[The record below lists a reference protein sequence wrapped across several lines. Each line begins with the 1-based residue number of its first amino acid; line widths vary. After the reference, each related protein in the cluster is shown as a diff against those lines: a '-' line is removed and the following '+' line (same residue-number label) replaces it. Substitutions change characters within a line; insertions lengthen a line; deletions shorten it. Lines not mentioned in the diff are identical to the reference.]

1 MCELSRKPM
10 VICSEVIETVSLSG
24 YTKLSSDGNY
34 NTSKTV
40 LTKYK
45 NQSPKKGREYVPH
58 YVGGSGQ
65 PVYPVTENYARI
77 ELMKHK
83 PWSSAND
90 LPPLTNVIDEFERFI
105 ENPRCPL
112 TVRLS
117 YQRAKLKY
125 TQRLRGQK
133 EAVSED
139 QKVSN
144 PTSILVDKD
153 TLDTLAVASNI
164 GDVTDTIE
172 NIENSEIH
180 SGKNY
185 DWGKRL
191 YEVRINLYILFSFCF
206 LKLTFGYFFT
216 IIENLTLYFFFLFLL
231 DANRRGSM
239 ANKRDKCLQ

>member
-34 NTSKTV
+34 NTSKTL
-40 LTKYK
+40 LTKYKNRTIDLHLSLHDFFHKIK

-65 PVYPVTENYARI
+65 PVYP
-77 ELMKHK
+77 
-83 PWSSAND
+83 
-90 LPPLTNVIDEFERFI
+90 
-105 ENPRCPL
+105 
-112 TVRLS
+112 
-117 YQRAKLKY
+117 
-125 TQRLRGQK
+125 
-133 EAVSED
+133 
-139 QKVSN
+139 
-144 PTSILVDKD
+144 DKD

-216 IIENLTLYFFFLFLL
+216 EIENLTLLLFFFLFLL

>member
-24 YTKLSSDGNY
+24 YTKLSSDGNC
-34 NTSKTV
+34 NTARTL

-45 NQSPKKGREYVPH
+45 NRTTDLHLSLHDFFHKIKNHASNKGREYVPH

-83 PWSSAND
+83 PWSSFND
-90 LPPLTNVIDEFERFI
+90 LPPLTNVINEFETFI
-105 ENPRCPL
+105 EDSRCPS

-125 TQRLRGQK
+125 MQRLRGQK

-139 QKVSN
+139 QELSN
-144 PTSILVDKD
+144 PTSNIVDKD
-153 TLDTLAVASNI
+153 TMDTLAVASNI
-164 GDVTDTIE
+164 GDVTDAIE
-172 NIENSEIH
+172 NIENSGIH
-180 SGKNY
+180 SGQNF
-185 DWGKRL
+185 DWGKRI
-191 YEVRINLYILFSFCF
+191 YEVRLNTCH
-206 LKLTFGYFFT
+206 FT
-216 IIENLTLYFFFLFLL
+216 SKIIIWLI
-231 DANRRGSM
+231 S
-239 ANKRDKCLQ
+239 Q

>member
-1 MCELSRKPM
+1 M

-24 YTKLSSDGNY
+24 YAKLSSDGNY
-34 NTSKTV
+34 NTSKTL
-40 LTKYK
+40 LTKYKNRTIDLHLSLHDFFHKIK

-125 TQRLRGQK
+125 MQRLRGQK
-133 EAVSED
+133 EARGS
-139 QKVSN
+139 KSF
-144 PTSILVDKD
+144 K
-153 TLDTLAVASNI
+153 SNI
-164 GDVTDTIE
+164 NHCRQRYTGHIG
-172 NIENSEIH
+172 SCQQ
-180 SGKNY
+180 Y
-185 DWGKRL
+185 WR
-191 YEVRINLYILFSFCF
+191 R
-206 LKLTFGYFFT
+206 
-216 IIENLTLYFFFLFLL
+216 
-231 DANRRGSM
+231 NRY
-239 ANKRDKCLQ
+239 N

>member
-34 NTSKTV
+34 NTSKTL
-40 LTKYK
+40 LTKYKNRTIDLHLSLHDFFHKIK

-83 PWSSAND
+83 PWSSA
-90 LPPLTNVIDEFERFI
+90 
-105 ENPRCPL
+105 
-112 TVRLS
+112 
-117 YQRAKLKY
+117 
-125 TQRLRGQK
+125 RGQK

-216 IIENLTLYFFFLFLL
+216 LIENLTLYIFSISF
-231 DANRRGSM
+231 RRQQTG
-239 ANKRDKCLQ
+239 QYG

>member
-1 MCELSRKPM
+1 M
-10 VICSEVIETVSLSG
+10 
-24 YTKLSSDGNY
+24 
-34 NTSKTV
+34 
-40 LTKYK
+40 
-45 NQSPKKGREYVPH
+45 
-58 YVGGSGQ
+58 
-65 PVYPVTENYARI
+65 
-77 ELMKHK
+77 
-83 PWSSAND
+83 
-90 LPPLTNVIDEFERFI
+90 
-105 ENPRCPL
+105 

-144 PTSILVDKD
+144 PTSIIVDKD

-216 IIENLTLYFFFLFLL
+216 EIENLTLLLFFFLFLL